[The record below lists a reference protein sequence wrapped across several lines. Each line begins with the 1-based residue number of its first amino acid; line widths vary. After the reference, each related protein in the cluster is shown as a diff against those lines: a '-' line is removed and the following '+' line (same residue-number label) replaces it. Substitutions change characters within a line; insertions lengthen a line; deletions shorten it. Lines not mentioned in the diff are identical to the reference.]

1 MKPLLEHCGWTI
13 HTASKPNGD
22 AFEASAIASRG
33 SRHDE
38 DAGAHVYVFN
48 RLGRF
53 LSREAADAAATLW
66 VKQWL
71 DDNI

>member
-1 MKPLLEHCGWTI
+1 
-13 HTASKPNGD
+13 
-22 AFEASAIASRG
+22 
-33 SRHDE
+33 
-38 DAGAHVYVFN
+38 VYVFN